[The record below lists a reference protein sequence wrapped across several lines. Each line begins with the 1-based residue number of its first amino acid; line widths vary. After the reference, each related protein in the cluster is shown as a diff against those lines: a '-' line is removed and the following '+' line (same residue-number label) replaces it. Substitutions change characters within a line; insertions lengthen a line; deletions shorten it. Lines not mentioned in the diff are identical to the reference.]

1 MDSYPKIQK
10 ISISFHIFIDY
21 GFDFS
26 EQQQQKNFCSV
37 SNVEGKTNLKT
48 LSLRNFVLPCQRGF
62 FTLKKKK
69 KSKKAL
75 LKLIM

>member
-1 MDSYPKIQK
+1 MDSYPEIQQ
-10 ISISFHIFIDY
+10 ISISVHIFIDY

-26 EQQQQKNFCSV
+26 EQQQKNFCSV

-48 LSLRNFVLPCQRGF
+48 LSFRNFVLPCQRLF
-62 FTLKKKK
+62 FLHLKK
-69 KSKKAL
+69 KKAL